1 MESVAVAGRMEYL
14 LEYSFLFFQC
24 LQFFVIA
31 HLRCLCK
38 DTLEWT
44 TPISTGFCM
53 KCRFRTGN
61 KLLKLLIWVVF

>member
-14 LEYSFLFFQC
+14 FEYSFLYFQC
-24 LQFFVIA
+24 LQIFVIA

-44 TPISTGFCM
+44 TPIYWILYEM
-53 KCRFRTGN
+53 Q
-61 KLLKLLIWVVF
+61 V